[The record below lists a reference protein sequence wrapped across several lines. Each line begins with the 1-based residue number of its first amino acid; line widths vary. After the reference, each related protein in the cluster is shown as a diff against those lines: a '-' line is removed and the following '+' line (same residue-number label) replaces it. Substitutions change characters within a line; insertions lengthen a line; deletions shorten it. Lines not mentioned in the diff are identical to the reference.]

1 MRRLVIHL
9 SALALL
15 LLSAA
20 CEPIYPKGTQ
30 RITFRADGSGS
41 LSLKLS
47 GQKLDPNSE
56 KTFEERE
63 SEWLAETKERRER
76 MTRLGFSV
84 TTCTTTEVEGEDGQ
98 EKTMAFEASFSDAN
112 TWLATVKAQAAVQQA
127 PRAENQVPSLAE
139 DLLALALLG
148 SHAATHIDA
157 GCRGM
162 VNLLQFEF
170 LETERPGVGRL
181 MILPTLRKRMTQC
194 RISADP
200 LPRIAALPV
209 ADLEKTEKEL
219 TKVRQE
225 WLEELAWT
233 IQVSVPGEI
242 VATNGCAKSHDGQSV
257 SWRITRDEIS
267 LSALKIILQ
276 NTKDGVWVDF
286 KIPAGCALA
295 FKKPVSESSPTPAK
309 DAPRKN

>member
-1 MRRLVIHL
+1 MQRLVIHL
-9 SALALL
+9 SSLLVLL
-15 LLSAA
+15 LCAA
-20 CEPIYPKGTQ
+20 CEPIYPKGAQ
-30 RITFRADGSGS
+30 KITFRADGSGS

-63 SEWLAETKERRER
+63 SEGLAEAKERQKR

-98 EKTMAFEASFSDAN
+98 EKTMGFEASFSDAN
-112 TWLATVKAQAAVQQA
+112 VWLAAVKAQAAVQQA

-148 SHAATHIDA
+148 SHAATHIDSS
-157 GCRGM
+157 CRGM
-162 VNLLQFEF
+162 VNLLQCEF
-170 LETERPGVGRL
+170 LETERPSVGRL

-200 LPRIAALPV
+200 LQRIATLPA

-225 WLEELAWT
+225 WLEELAWS

-242 VATNGCAKSHDGQSV
+242 VATNGCAKSYDGQSV

-286 KIPAGCALA
+286 KIPAGCTLA
-295 FKKPVSESSPTPAK
+295 FKKPVSESPPAE
-309 DAPRKN
+309 APRKN